1 MNPMNKSAIVQ
12 TLGYG
17 LAGAAAATLANETA
31 KRTRPSYSPLGFLR
45 RKGRLHNLFG
55 RKTLAGALLSAP
67 LISNLIGGRGVKR
80 DLLRSALLGFGAGMG
95 SLATPQQRGVWRAR
109 GGRTGSGLTTIGRL
123 LAGGL
128 VVAAASRLLNR
139 TLRDRH
145 THEPH
150 THEPHT
156 HEPYTPGR
164 HTHE

>member
-12 TLGYG
+12 ALGLG

-31 KRTRPSYSPLGFLR
+31 RRARPSYSPLGFLSR
-45 RKGRLHNLFG
+45 RKRLHNLFG

-80 DLLRSALLGFGAGMG
+80 DLLRSALMGFGAGVG
-95 SLATPQQRGVWRAR
+95 SLATPQQRGFWRAR
-109 GGRTGSGLTTIGRL
+109 GARTGSGLTTIGRL

-128 VVAAASRLLNR
+128 VAAAASRFLNR
-139 TLRDRH
+139 TLRDRY

-150 THEPHT
+150 THES
-156 HEPYTPGR
+156 YTQGR
-164 HTHE
+164 HTQE